1 MRNFQ
6 NLTAKN
12 FLNQKINKT
21 KFLILKKQFTKN
33 SGKMFGNE
41 TFTGEELEDI
51 EKALKKRLGRNYL
64 STRPAMGGQHVV
76 YIEGWK
82 VVDIANDIFGFNGW

>member
-21 KFLILKKQFTKN
+21 N

-41 TFTGEELEDI
+41 KFSDEELEAM
-51 EKALKKRLGRNYL
+51 ENALKKRLGRNYL